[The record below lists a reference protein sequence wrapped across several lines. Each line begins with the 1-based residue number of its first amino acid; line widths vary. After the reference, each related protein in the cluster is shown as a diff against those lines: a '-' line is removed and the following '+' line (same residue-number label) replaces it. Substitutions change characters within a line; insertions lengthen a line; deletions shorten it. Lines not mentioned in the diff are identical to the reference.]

1 MSSHLDRKAPSWRRA
16 KVCGRSEALVNCH
29 LAKRGNLRSISRD
42 DDERK
47 SDDLPDCEMNTPS
60 DPALSC
66 PESLPNTSSLPSHI
80 KWQPNK
86 KMLFTMKKIENA
98 ALFALGLVAF
108 AAHTTPS
115 IAQTLPEAVTLALQ
129 TNPGLEA
136 QRASLRALGQRRV
149 QANAQRRMTIAGEAT
164 YADQTA
170 WTRSINSAGVISG
183 RIESNTTPTTY
194 GITASQPIWLAGRVK
209 AAMSLADA
217 QIAQAD
223 ARLAASEL
231 AVMRDV
237 VIAYADL
244 RRDLRALEI
253 RRQNLA
259 TLNRQLE
266 AVRARFEVGDVTKT
280 DVAQVEARQAASK
293 TALAAAEAAVD
304 ASRSAIERL
313 IGQAPTILTPEI
325 KEVVGPGSLD
335 QALVLARAN
344 NPDLAAIRLGETIA
358 LAGAKVIEAENRPRL
373 TVQASQGWGENSS
386 FDGNRSGSTAITAR
400 LSVPIFTG
408 GLVSSR
414 VTEALGNAN
423 AARYSAVDGE
433 RQISERTTNAWNQ
446 GKIARIAVADS
457 AEQVKAAQIDF
468 DGAELEQSV
477 GLRTT
482 LDVLIQQQE
491 LLEAQLA
498 EARAI
503 RDLQAATIALAAITG
518 NLKPADLEATSATV
532 KKPATVWPTPPEVPL
547 IAVETALSVVPL
559 PSVVSQKAADR
570 AGGRPQTAPPKK

>member
-1 MSSHLDRKAPSWRRA
+1 M
-16 KVCGRSEALVNCH
+16 
-29 LAKRGNLRSISRD
+29 
-42 DDERK
+42 
-47 SDDLPDCEMNTPS
+47 
-60 DPALSC
+60 
-66 PESLPNTSSLPSHI
+66 
-80 KWQPNK
+80 WQPNK

-266 AVRARFEVGDVTKT
+266 AVRARFDVGDVTKT

-446 GKIARIAVADS
+446 VKVARIAVAAS
-457 AEQVKAAQIDF
+457 AEQVKAAQIAF

-518 NLKPADLEATSATV
+518 SLKPADLEATSATV